1 MFVSLPPGE
10 YVLMTRCNINIERSQ
25 KSPPSTILHTLQSVS
40 TPKSLYKRRSLKP
53 ESRDALRMVFRWLDV
68 DMDDALSVK
77 DLIEF
82 CEVIYHRLNRIKRL
96 ISLIVCFLQRYEE
109 TVPVENELKK
119 LFESFETDA
128 NGNMTFEGFIELFET
143 LNPGNTEALDEE
155 VVFKMV
161 QELLMM
167 PYTGTAYE
175 GQMNPDK
182 IKEWIIC
189 IRSSSSRIDVEAL
202 RFENE
207 ELYKQMIW

>member
-1 MFVSLPPGE
+1 
-10 YVLMTRCNINIERSQ
+10 
-25 KSPPSTILHTLQSVS
+25 
-40 TPKSLYKRRSLKP
+40 
-53 ESRDALRMVFRWLDV
+53 
-68 DMDDALSVK
+68 
-77 DLIEF
+77 
-82 CEVIYHRLNRIKRL
+82 
-96 ISLIVCFLQRYEE
+96 LQRYEE